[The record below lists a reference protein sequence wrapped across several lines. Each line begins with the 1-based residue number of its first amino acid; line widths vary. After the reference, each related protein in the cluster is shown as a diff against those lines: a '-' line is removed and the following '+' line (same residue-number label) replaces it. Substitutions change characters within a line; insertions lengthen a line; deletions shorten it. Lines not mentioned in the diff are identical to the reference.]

1 MCIRDSCSIGTHIDP
16 HMTHNAQKREQD
28 KGFTQQSETLTESG
42 RFAPVSYTHLAEAE
56 ELFQAAEDNAK
67 WRYNN
72 YKRLA
77 NQAWG
82 AAE

>member
-1 MCIRDSCSIGTHIDP
+1 MLFRSPALEAEGKNPFTLDSKEPNWD
-16 HMTHNAQKREQD
+16 D
-28 KGFTQQSETLTESG
+28 FKGFLKGEVRYASVMKQY
-42 RFAPVSYTHLAEAE
+42 PAEAE